1 MVEEAKSKPVPSKIG
16 RYRIFSKLAAGG
28 MATVYLARSENEAGF
43 EKIVA
48 LKVIHDHLAGEKSFV
63 DMFLDEARIAA
74 NINHPNVCTVFD
86 FGVDKG
92 IYYLAMEYLL
102 GEPLGRIIRTIAKRQ
117 KKEEVKELPWYLA
130 RVLADACEGLHAAHE
145 LTDATGRHLGVVH
158 RDVSPE
164 NIIVTYDGAVK
175 LVDFGVAKAAQ
186 RIHET
191 KVNKIKGK
199 FAYVSPEQVQ
209 NMDLDRRTDL
219 WGVGVCLWESL
230 TLRRLFRRDSD
241 AATLLAVVHDE
252 IPPPSMLRG
261 WVPPELDEIVLRALH
276 REPEDRYPSARA
288 MGHAL
293 RSFLTQ
299 SGATLGTAE
308 LGEWMESLFPDEKA
322 KRVDRLRRAKQ
333 GKVSASLAP
342 GADESSVTDG
352 TMPSVSMHMSPG
364 EGMPAPAGVPLSDII
379 KAVSLGAPTLHP
391 AVIGL
396 LAMDV
401 CEQLQKKPAKLA
413 PEQIRISPEGR
424 ITLDPP
430 FDETRESDAVRSV
443 VSSLKPVIGDEPSP
457 ITRLLLEGEFRSP
470 AELSRALEGRL
481 DPLARGDAR
490 KMLVQRVQGELPIQ
504 SRATTRP
511 GRRATPTGTGL
522 TDPLQMGGPSP
533 VVQTTFDDTLLDDTE
548 LMKGVKRGG
557 FGKFIFVLLVLGAVA
572 IAGIAVF
579 KPDLMNELLVSVGLR
594 DAPEPEPVIEPEPEP
609 DPTGTVILRVATE
622 GAEVFRFVG
631 RAPVSI
637 DELAVRETHEI
648 LAVVEDRPILR
659 HRIVPTDGWND
670 ADPATLELAL
680 QVPEE
685 EREVDTDEVP
695 ASEDARTGTL
705 RVITDPAGAKVFH
718 RAGVGPEVRFDELP
732 MDEPF
737 ELLVIADGY
746 TPQREIVTA
755 SQWEG
760 TTIEREVTL
769 QEAPRRRRRNRSEM
783 SSRMRASESDDFTLG
798 ADEESP

>member
-1 MVEEAKSKPVPSKIG
+1 MAEQETKKPVPSKIG

-92 IYYLAMEYLL
+92 VYYLAMEYLL

-130 RVLADACEGLHAAHE
+130 RVMADACEGLHAAHE
-145 LTDATGRHLGVVH
+145 LTDATGKHLGVVH

-230 TLRRLFRRDSD
+230 TLRRLFRRESD

-261 WVPPELDEIVLRALH
+261 WVPPELDEIVLRALS
-276 REPEDRYPSARA
+276 REPEERYPSARA

-293 RSFLTQ
+293 RTFLVQ
-299 SGATLGTAE
+299 SGATLGSAE
-308 LGEWMESLFPDEKA
+308 LGEWMDALFPDEKL
-322 KRVDRLRRAKQ
+322 KRVDRLRRAQQ
-333 GKVSASLAP
+333 GKVSGSLAP
-342 GADESSVTDG
+342 AGDESSVTDG

-364 EGMPAPAGVPLSDII
+364 EVPAAATGVPLSDIV
-379 KAVSLGAPTLHP
+379 KAVNLGAPPLAP
-391 AVIGL
+391 AVVGL

-401 CEQLQKKPAKLA
+401 CEHLQKKPAKIA

-424 ITLDPP
+424 ITLVPP
-430 FDETRESDAVRSV
+430 FDEARESDAVRSV
-443 VSSLKPVIGDEPSP
+443 IASLKLVTGDELSP
-457 ITRLLLEGEFRSP
+457 ITRLLDAGEFRSP
-470 AELSRALEGRL
+470 SELSHALEAEL
-481 DPLARGDAR
+481 DPIARGEAR
-490 KMLVQRVQGELPIQ
+490 KQLVKRVQGELPIQ
-504 SRATTRP
+504 ARTTTRP
-511 GRRATPTGTGL
+511 RRPTPIAVG
-522 TDPLQMGGPSP
+522 DPLAIGGPSP
-533 VVQTTFDDTLLDDTE
+533 VVHTAWDDDVLDDTE
-548 LMKGVKRGG
+548 LMRGVKRGG
-557 FGKFIFVLLVLGAVA
+557 GFFKLVLVLLVLGAVA

-579 KPDLMNELLVSVGLR
+579 KPAMMNELLISAGLR
-594 DAPEPEPVIEPEPEP
+594 DAPEPEPEPEPIPEP
-609 DPTGTVILRVATE
+609 DPTGSVVLRVATE

-637 DELAVRETHEI
+637 EDLAVRETHQV
-648 LAVVEDRPILR
+648 LAAVEERPFLR
-659 HRIVPTDGWND
+659 HEVRSTDGWN
-670 ADPATLELAL
+670 AEDPARLELAL
-680 QVPEE
+680 SVPEE
-685 EREVDTDEVP
+685 EVD
-695 ASEDARTGTL
+695 ASEREPAEPSDDSRRGTL
-705 RVITDPAGAKVFH
+705 RIVTDPVGAKIFH
-718 RAGVGPEVRFDELP
+718 LVGTAPEVTFDDLP

-737 ELLVIADGY
+737 EALIVAPGHE
-746 TPQREIVTA
+746 PHREIVTA
-755 SQWEG
+755 SQWQGER
-760 TTIEREVTL
+760 IERDVTL
-769 QEAPRRRRRNRSEM
+769 EESSRSSSRRRRREGMSTRM
-783 SSRMRASESDDFTLG
+783 SSMDDDDFTLG
-798 ADEESP
+798 E